1 MCEIK
6 NNLVNRSKRLNGA
19 ERINGSGWGSAPLL
33 TQIAIEPGKYM
44 RSGKKN
50 IKQMTDTLNLRT
62 ISSLKRLNNKNIQI
76 NDQLPDVWK
85 EIECKE
91 ILREL

>member
-44 RSGKKN
+44 RSGKKI

-62 ISSLKRLNNKNIQI
+62 ISVLKALKNKNIQI
-76 NDQLPDVWK
+76 NHELPVF
-85 EIECKE
+85 E
-91 ILREL
+91 